1 MAETPRRSF
10 RVSNERH
17 EKAQEAAR
25 VLGTDLT
32 TVVNDA
38 FEALVKKAAKK
49 AKEPVGAGE

>member
-10 RVSNERH
+10 RVSTERH

-38 FEALVKKAAKK
+38 FDALVKKAAKK
-49 AKEPVGAGE
+49 TKEPVGAGE